1 MRWSKRRKDFLVDL
15 SGAMVLPVAES
26 LDVGEP
32 ESRLGV
38 SGLDGVR
45 SLDDVTT
52 DIDAEVVTDGAWCGV
67 EKLSGIEH
75 FTASDLSVVTFPDH
89 GVNGAG

>member
-1 MRWSKRRKDFLVDL
+1 MACFGLPEGYL
-15 SGAMVLPVAES
+15 GAI
-26 LDVGEP
+26 
-32 ESRLGV
+32 
-38 SGLDGVR
+38 GLHGVR
-45 SLDDVTT
+45 SLDDVTD